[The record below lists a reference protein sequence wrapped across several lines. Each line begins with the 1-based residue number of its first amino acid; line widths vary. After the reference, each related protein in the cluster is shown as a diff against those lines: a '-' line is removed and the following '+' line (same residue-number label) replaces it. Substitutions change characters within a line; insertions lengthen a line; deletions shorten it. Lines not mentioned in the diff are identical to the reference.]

1 MRLGSNSLHAEKCT
15 GEGKTRQLL
24 VRHTRYGFLLHYCG
38 GFPLRKRTSNPSS
51 TPACPGSHF
60 PPGSAVPVPSAL
72 PSPQPRGS
80 SAPPGGAA
88 GAAWRWAGPGR
99 AAEPGGAA
107 EAAAEEEEEAAAAAE
122 PGPARPGRPPAG
134 EWGRTAPPP
143 RWLRGDAGPARLYGV
158 AVAVLGPQPAPQPRL
173 QPPVVAGAG
182 RGPRLPAPGTASPE
196 VPWQSGDPAKKGP
209 GGGCCPPPPAP
220 ALLHLPFAA
229 GPVLLLYVSADGG
242 QFLQEARVLG
252 PAGGLVSRGK
262 CDVVE
267 K

>member
-88 GAAWRWAGPGR
+88 G
-99 AAEPGGAA
+99 
-107 EAAAEEEEEAAAAAE
+107 
-122 PGPARPGRPPAG
+122 
-134 EWGRTAPPP
+134 APPP